1 MPSKIVTTPAAIA
14 GAGSSCG
21 RSAALTTCAI
31 RRRAESDSS
40 YFGDQGVQGAATM
53 AVAQLGSPNV
63 EGDPVHRAEVLDPRH
78 ELEGRLRVDET
89 PDHPGGGDPRM
100 MPPHEVGNSEEC
112 QR

>member
-89 PDHPGGGDPRM
+89 PDLRCGSDKM
-100 MPPHEVGNSEEC
+100 MKASHEVYDSHE
-112 QR
+112 